1 MEAKKGFLR
10 LSCSVFAGFLGVTAG
25 CLGLL
30 DTLIYCALRVLPS
43 ERDGC
48 GERRDR
54 VAQTARRT
62 HARRIPNW
70 AESHARRLLATIQFT
85 TVGASRPAAQP
96 Q

>member
-43 ERDGC
+43 SAMAAASAGIAWRK
-48 GERRDR
+48 RRVDSCPPD
-54 VAQTARRT
+54 T
-62 HARRIPNW
+62 
-70 AESHARRLLATIQFT
+70 EL
-85 TVGASRPAAQP
+85 G
-96 Q
+96 

>member
-10 LSCSVFAGFLGVTAG
+10 PSCSVFAGFLGVTAG

-30 DTLIYCALRVLPS
+30 DTLIYCALRVLPAGRTS

-62 HARRIPNW
+62 HARRIP
-70 AESHARRLLATIQFT
+70 EL
-85 TVGASRPAAQP
+85 G
-96 Q
+96 